1 MGSYQQLPHK
11 EGSKHLSTKMVALG
25 KLPNCCACIS
35 LKTGTLIIGSL
46 SLVGSVILTLASIG
60 FIASQQWV
68 IDMVDQTGSQGLEPS
83 QIFLFA
89 VIMLVAS
96 ILSILT
102 CAALIHGART
112 RNVCLM
118 GPYIISTGIS
128 LFLNIGNIIRAIAS
142 ASSFPDI
149 AFSIFCW
156 LLSAYFF
163 LVVWSYKKEITE
175 GASGEEVQKA

>member
-1 MGSYQQLPHK
+1 
-11 EGSKHLSTKMVALG
+11 MVALP
-25 KLPNCCACIS
+25 KLLNCCACAS

-46 SLVGSVILTLASIG
+46 GLVGSVILTLASIG

-118 GPYIISTGIS
+118 GPYIISNGIG
-128 LFLNIGNIIRAIAS
+128 LLLNIGNIIRACAS
-142 ASSFPDI
+142 GSSFPDI

-163 LVVWSYKKEITE
+163 LVVWSYKKEITD

>member
-1 MGSYQQLPHK
+1 MG
-11 EGSKHLSTKMVALG
+11 MVALG

-35 LKTGTLIIGSL
+35 LKTGTLII
-46 SLVGSVILTLASIG
+46 VGSVILTLASIG

-83 QIFLFA
+83 QIFLFC

-96 ILSILT
+96 IVSILT

-118 GPYIISTGIS
+118 GPYIISNGIG
-128 LFLNIGNIIRAIAS
+128 LLLNIGNIARAF
-142 ASSFPDI
+142 ASSTFPDI

-156 LLSAYFF
+156 LLSAY
-163 LVVWSYKKEITE
+163 
-175 GASGEEVQKA
+175 

>member
-46 SLVGSVILTLASIG
+46 SLVG

-83 QIFLFA
+83 QIFLFS

-112 RNVCLM
+112 VGFNFCIFA
-118 GPYIISTGIS
+118 IILKGSPPPPNG
-128 LFLNIGNIIRAIAS
+128 
-142 ASSFPDI
+142 
-149 AFSIFCW
+149 
-156 LLSAYFF
+156 
-163 LVVWSYKKEITE
+163 
-175 GASGEEVQKA
+175 

>member
-46 SLVGSVILTLASIG
+46 GLVGSVILTLASIG

-68 IDMVDQTGSQGLEPS
+68 IEMFGQTAPGGSRLEPS
-83 QIFLFA
+83 QIFLFG

-96 ILSILT
+96 ILSVLT

-118 GPYIISTGIS
+118 GPYIISNGIG
-128 LFLNIGNIIRAIAS
+128 LLLNIGNIIRAFDS
-142 ASSFPDI
+142 GSTFPDI

-163 LVVWSYKKEITE
+163 LVVWSYKKEITN
-175 GASGEEVQKA
+175 GASGE

>member
-11 EGSKHLSTKMVALG
+11 KSQLPIFVDMVALG

-46 SLVGSVILTLASIG
+46 GLVGSVILTLASIG

-68 IDMVDQTGSQGLEPS
+68 IEMVDQTGSQGLEPS
-83 QIFLFA
+83 QIFLFS

-118 GPYIISTGIS
+118 
-128 LFLNIGNIIRAIAS
+128 
-142 ASSFPDI
+142 
-149 AFSIFCW
+149 
-156 LLSAYFF
+156 
-163 LVVWSYKKEITE
+163 
-175 GASGEEVQKA
+175 